1 MIIDLLLT
9 NSFDDV
15 VKYMAMKKNFTSFCT
30 NGFIIATI
38 IIMTLPLNYST
49 SAKVELETSGI
60 FVTLAN

>member
-15 VKYMAMKKNFTSFCT
+15 VKYMAMKKKFTSFCT
-30 NGFIIATI
+30 NGFIFATI
-38 IIMTLPLNYST
+38 IIMMLPLNYST
-49 SAKVELETSGI
+49 SVKVELETSGI